1 MNEIYFD
8 NSATTRISQT
18 ALKKMQDTAER
29 LYGNPS
35 SLHAV
40 GIAAEALMTASRKT
54 ILKALNCRNATPE
67 SLIFCASGTEADN
80 LALLGAAHAKAFFR
94 SKKIITSDSEH
105 PAVLSPTAFLEKEGY
120 RLVRIPTRAGILD
133 MDRLAAEMDK
143 DTFLVSVML
152 VNNETGAVNDIAA
165 ISKVVKKINPGCL
178 VHCDAVQG
186 FMKIPFSPEA
196 AGVDFA
202 VISSHKIHGPK
213 GIGALYV
220 SSSVLK
226 AKNLSPII
234 RGGGQENGFRSG
246 TENLPGIAGFAAAC
260 EEACPAI
267 QNNAAHIQKIYDY
280 LTKKIHEDERLHGV
294 RINQPAGRYA
304 PHILSLTLPHIKSEV
319 MLHYLSHR
327 GIYVSSG
334 SACSSRSGHVSRTLL
349 AFGLSE
355 READATIRLSFSPM
369 NGLEEAAC
377 FVEVLASGI
386 QTLVPMF

>member
-226 AKNLSPII
+226 AKNL
-234 RGGGQENGFRSG
+234 
-246 TENLPGIAGFAAAC
+246 
-260 EEACPAI
+260 
-267 QNNAAHIQKIYDY
+267 
-280 LTKKIHEDERLHGV
+280 
-294 RINQPAGRYA
+294 
-304 PHILSLTLPHIKSEV
+304 
-319 MLHYLSHR
+319 
-327 GIYVSSG
+327 
-334 SACSSRSGHVSRTLL
+334 
-349 AFGLSE
+349 
-355 READATIRLSFSPM
+355 
-369 NGLEEAAC
+369 
-377 FVEVLASGI
+377 
-386 QTLVPMF
+386 